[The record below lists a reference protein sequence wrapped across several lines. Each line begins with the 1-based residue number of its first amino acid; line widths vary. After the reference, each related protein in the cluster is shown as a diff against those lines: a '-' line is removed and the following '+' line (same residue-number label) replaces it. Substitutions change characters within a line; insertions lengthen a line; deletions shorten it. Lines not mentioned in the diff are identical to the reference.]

1 MTETINE
8 LQKIM
13 NEDFSEKKKI
23 SPQQWAGFVEGN
35 VVNFF
40 DEHKIE
46 KLSIE
51 DGNGNKAKLAKTKDN
66 GIKIEY
72 SSTVWCKIV
81 ILFGY
86 SKYFVL
92 RGVSDCISETLLNF
106 LIKFYVYGNSLTRNG
121 FVLHVILKHFRIN
134 SLVIRQ

>member
-23 SPQQWAGFVEGN
+23 SPLQWAGFVEGN

-72 SSTVWCKIV
+72 SSTV
-81 ILFGY
+81 LM
-86 SKYFVL
+86 
-92 RGVSDCISETLLNF
+92 
-106 LIKFYVYGNSLTRNG
+106 
-121 FVLHVILKHFRIN
+121 
-134 SLVIRQ
+134 

>member
-1 MTETINE
+1 MTGTINE

-23 SPQQWAGFVEGN
+23 SPQQWAGFVESN

-51 DGNGNKAKLAKTKDN
+51 DGNGNKAKLARTKDN

-72 SSTVWCKIV
+72 SSTV
-81 ILFGY
+81 LM
-86 SKYFVL
+86 
-92 RGVSDCISETLLNF
+92 
-106 LIKFYVYGNSLTRNG
+106 
-121 FVLHVILKHFRIN
+121 
-134 SLVIRQ
+134 

>member
-1 MTETINE
+1 MAESINE

-13 NEDFSEKKKI
+13 DEDFSEKKKI
-23 SPQQWAGFVEGN
+23 SPQQWAGFVESN

-51 DGNGNKAKLAKTKDN
+51 DGNGNKAKLARTKDN

-72 SSTVWCKIV
+72 SSTV
-81 ILFGY
+81 LM
-86 SKYFVL
+86 
-92 RGVSDCISETLLNF
+92 
-106 LIKFYVYGNSLTRNG
+106 
-121 FVLHVILKHFRIN
+121 
-134 SLVIRQ
+134 

>member
-1 MTETINE
+1 MVESINE

-13 NEDFSEKKKI
+13 DEDLSEKRKV
-23 SPQQWAGFVEGN
+23 SPQKWAGFVESS

-51 DGNGNKAKLAKTKDN
+51 DGNGNKAKLVRTKDN

-72 SSTVWCKIV
+72 SATV
-81 ILFGY
+81 LM
-86 SKYFVL
+86 
-92 RGVSDCISETLLNF
+92 
-106 LIKFYVYGNSLTRNG
+106 
-121 FVLHVILKHFRIN
+121 
-134 SLVIRQ
+134 

>member
-1 MTETINE
+1 MTESINE

-13 NEDFSEKKKI
+13 DEDFSEKKKI
-23 SPQQWAGFVEGN
+23 SPQQWAGFVESN

-51 DGNGNKAKLAKTKDN
+51 DGNGNKAKLARTKDN

-72 SSTVWCKIV
+72 SSTV
-81 ILFGY
+81 LM
-86 SKYFVL
+86 
-92 RGVSDCISETLLNF
+92 
-106 LIKFYVYGNSLTRNG
+106 
-121 FVLHVILKHFRIN
+121 
-134 SLVIRQ
+134 

>member
-1 MTETINE
+1 MTESINE

-13 NEDFSEKKKI
+13 DDDFSEKKKI
-23 SPQQWAGFVEGN
+23 SPKQWAGFVESN

-72 SSTVWCKIV
+72 SSTV
-81 ILFGY
+81 LM
-86 SKYFVL
+86 
-92 RGVSDCISETLLNF
+92 
-106 LIKFYVYGNSLTRNG
+106 
-121 FVLHVILKHFRIN
+121 
-134 SLVIRQ
+134 

>member
-1 MTETINE
+1 MTESINE

-23 SPQQWAGFVEGN
+23 SPQQWAGFVESN

-51 DGNGNKAKLAKTKDN
+51 DGNGNKAKLARTKDN
-66 GIKIEY
+66 GINIEY
-72 SSTVWCKIV
+72 SSTV
-81 ILFGY
+81 LM
-86 SKYFVL
+86 
-92 RGVSDCISETLLNF
+92 
-106 LIKFYVYGNSLTRNG
+106 
-121 FVLHVILKHFRIN
+121 
-134 SLVIRQ
+134 

>member
-1 MTETINE
+1 MTESINE

-23 SPQQWAGFVEGN
+23 SPQQWAGFVESN

-51 DGNGNKAKLAKTKDN
+51 DGNGNKAKLARTKDN
-66 GIKIEY
+66 GIKVEY
-72 SSTVWCKIV
+72 SSTV
-81 ILFGY
+81 LM
-86 SKYFVL
+86 
-92 RGVSDCISETLLNF
+92 
-106 LIKFYVYGNSLTRNG
+106 
-121 FVLHVILKHFRIN
+121 
-134 SLVIRQ
+134 

>member
-1 MTETINE
+1 MTESINE

-23 SPQQWAGFVEGN
+23 SPQQWAGFVESN

-40 DEHKIE
+40 DEQKIE

-51 DGNGNKAKLAKTKDN
+51 DGNGNKAKLARTKDN

-72 SSTVWCKIV
+72 SSTV
-81 ILFGY
+81 LM
-86 SKYFVL
+86 
-92 RGVSDCISETLLNF
+92 
-106 LIKFYVYGNSLTRNG
+106 
-121 FVLHVILKHFRIN
+121 
-134 SLVIRQ
+134 

>member
-1 MTETINE
+1 MKESINE

-13 NEDFSEKKKI
+13 DEDISEKRKD
-23 SPQQWAGFVEGN
+23 SPQKWAGFVESS

-51 DGNGNKAKLAKTKDN
+51 DGNGNKAKLVRTKDN

-72 SSTVWCKIV
+72 SSTV
-81 ILFGY
+81 LM
-86 SKYFVL
+86 
-92 RGVSDCISETLLNF
+92 
-106 LIKFYVYGNSLTRNG
+106 
-121 FVLHVILKHFRIN
+121 
-134 SLVIRQ
+134 